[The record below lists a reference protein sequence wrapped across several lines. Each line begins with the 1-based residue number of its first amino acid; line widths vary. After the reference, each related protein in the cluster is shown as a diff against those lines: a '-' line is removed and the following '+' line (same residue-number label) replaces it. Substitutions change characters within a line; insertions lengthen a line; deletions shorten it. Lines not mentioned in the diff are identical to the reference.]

1 MPRLRK
7 SAAAASSESAFF
19 TPALTAAVRT
29 MDDDASGDT
38 TNPLN
43 VESNLTEPLTGADEV
58 VLDGRTRGPS
68 VDDDALY
75 AVLSRRRAV
84 GLMVTR
90 WIYVCSAGLALALGL
105 PAMIYSLAVSDAEGR
120 AYLLPVSATFAGA
133 AVPVALY
140 GVYTHV
146 NNYWRPVLQVYV
158 TRILWMVPVYA
169 VCSLAELVLWLEVEQ
184 GCGECRRWTAVPG
197 ALRDCYESYT
207 VLNFFYFMVTFL
219 EVHYGGAAEK
229 VLREG
234 IKKPA
239 ADDDD
244 DDEDLAVP
252 HPCPPYRWFC
262 SPWRLDSPEFL
273 GQCRYGV
280 LLYATIMP
288 LCAAVYIVSA
298 FAGGNNNYDDDDAAD
313 RDEASLRGAL
323 ASPSSWAY
331 FVAFNTANHAI
342 YCLGLFFY
350 AAHDLLLPCHPHGK
364 FVAVKG
370 LVFGTFFQDLGI
382 DAVFYCSPGLA
393 TKFGATQDDATAAL
407 GALKCTLMCVEM
419 LAFALLH
426 AHAFPASQ
434 YPRVRLESPEDAEN
448 PSISWLAAWG
458 DYYAQQKRERRLARA
473 RGLPRP
479 NDGFSPAAT
488 LFDVTDVR
496 RDTAA
501 TARGLATAPLR
512 VVRNARSAPA
522 LAQFN
527 RLSLGRMTAQAAQRA
542 AGSPRVV

>member
-1 MPRLRK
+1 
-7 SAAAASSESAFF
+7 
-19 TPALTAAVRT
+19 

-84 GLMVTR
+84 GLMVT
-90 WIYVCSAGLALALGL
+90 
-105 PAMIYSLAVSDAEGR
+105 PGR

-140 GVYTHV
+140 GVYTHA
-146 NNYWRPVLQVYV
+146 NNYWRPVLQVYA

-234 IKKPA
+234 ITKNSS

-244 DDEDLAVP
+244 DDEDLAARTRVP
-252 HPCPPYRWFC
+252 PVRWFC

-273 GQCRYGV
+273 GQCRYG
-280 LLYATIMP
+280 
-288 LCAAVYIVSA
+288 S
-298 FAGGNNNYDDDDAAD
+298 
-313 RDEASLRGAL
+313 RR
-323 ASPSSWAY
+323 
-331 FVAFNTANHAI
+331 
-342 YCLGLFFY
+342 
-350 AAHDLLLPCHPHGK
+350 
-364 FVAVKG
+364 VKG

-448 PSISWLAAWG
+448 PSTSWLAAWG
-458 DYYAQQKRERRLARA
+458 DYYAQQKRERRRRARA
-473 RGLPRP
+473 CPGPTTASRPRRR
-479 NDGFSPAAT
+479 SSTSRTCAAT
-488 LFDVTDVR
+488 PR
-496 RDTAA
+496 RRRAA
-501 TARGLATAPLR
+501 SRRRRSASS
-512 VVRNARSAPA
+512 RNARSAPA

-542 AGSPRVV
+542 AGSPRAV

>member
-1 MPRLRK
+1 
-7 SAAAASSESAFF
+7 
-19 TPALTAAVRT
+19 
-29 MDDDASGDT
+29 
-38 TNPLN
+38 
-43 VESNLTEPLTGADEV
+43 
-58 VLDGRTRGPS
+58 
-68 VDDDALY
+68 
-75 AVLSRRRAV
+75 
-84 GLMVTR
+84 
-90 WIYVCSAGLALALGL
+90 
-105 PAMIYSLAVSDAEGR
+105 MIYSLAVSDAEGR

-234 IKKPA
+234 ITKNSS

-313 RDEASLRGAL
+313 RDEASLYGAL

-331 FVAFNTANHAI
+331 F
-342 YCLGLFFY
+342 
-350 AAHDLLLPCHPHGK
+350 
-364 FVAVKG
+364 
-370 LVFGTFFQDLGI
+370 DLGI

-407 GALKCTLMCVEM
+407 GALKCTL
-419 LAFALLH
+419 
-426 AHAFPASQ
+426 
-434 YPRVRLESPEDAEN
+434 
-448 PSISWLAAWG
+448 I
-458 DYYAQQKRERRLARA
+458 KTERRLARA

-542 AGSPRVV
+542 AGSPRAV